1 MLDTNTMR
9 FTPAQQR
16 PDIAV
21 MPLFQN
27 RWEKVRLEH
36 WVSYAMIELVLPGG
50 IELLVLERLHRG
62 C

>member
-1 MLDTNTMR
+1 MIPNAMR

-21 MPLFQN
+21 VMPLFQN
-27 RWEKVRLEH
+27 RWEKGRLEH
-36 WVSYAMIELVLPGG
+36 WVQYAMIELVLPGG

>member
-1 MLDTNTMR
+1 MR

-27 RWEKVRLEH
+27 RWEKGRLEH
-36 WVSYAMIELVLPGG
+36 WVQYAMIELVLPGG